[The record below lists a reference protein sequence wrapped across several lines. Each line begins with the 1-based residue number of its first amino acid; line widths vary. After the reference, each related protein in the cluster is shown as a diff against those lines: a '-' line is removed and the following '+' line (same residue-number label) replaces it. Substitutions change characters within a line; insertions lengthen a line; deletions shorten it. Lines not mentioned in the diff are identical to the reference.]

1 MAEIS
6 KAETAKVIRDL
17 LRIAK
22 VAMPGNLNDEDPRV
36 RIARATLM
44 ELESSSSP
52 ARPPSTTSRTPGL
65 DVSRLPPNV
74 AVEISATGMSFVFEL
89 PWDLVDGLHDAQ
101 AAFSRLDTPE
111 TVVFALRDWLTAHG
125 YLAAPSDPH

>member
-6 KAETAKVIRDL
+6 KAETAKIIRGL

-22 VAMPGNLNDEDPRV
+22 VAMPGNLYDQDPRV
-36 RIARATLM
+36 LIARAALN
-44 ELESSSSP
+44 ELEDSAFP
-52 ARPPSTTSRTPGL
+52 ARPPSTTSRMPAL
-65 DVSRLPPNV
+65 DVSELTPNV
-74 AVEISATGMSFVFEL
+74 AVEMSATGMSFVLNL
-89 PWDLVDGLHDAQ
+89 PWDLIEALHDAQ

-125 YLAAPSDPH
+125 YLEAPSDTH